1 MSISKGF
8 LATAK
13 RAIKLDAN
21 TYQYFSRNPRGGA
34 KRPLDLDDIN
44 AYLEFGHENGFAT
57 LLCHAPYTLNACSA
71 DPSIRDFARR
81 VFKEYLKRI

>member
-44 AYLEFGHENGFAT
+44 AYLEFGHGKW
-57 LLCHAPYTLNACSA
+57 LCNTFVSCTIY
-71 DPSIRDFARR
+71 
-81 VFKEYLKRI
+81 FKCL

>member
-57 LLCHAPYTLNACSA
+57 LLCHAPYTLNA
-71 DPSIRDFARR
+71 PYHYITERLRLQE
-81 VFKEYLKRI
+81 EYLKRI